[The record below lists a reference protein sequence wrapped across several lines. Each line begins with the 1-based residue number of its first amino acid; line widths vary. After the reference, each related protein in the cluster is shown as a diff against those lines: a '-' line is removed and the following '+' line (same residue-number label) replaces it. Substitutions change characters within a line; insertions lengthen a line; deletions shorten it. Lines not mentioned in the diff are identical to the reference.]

1 MKYIRWYDKNPD
13 LREVFDFIETL
24 NESYQIQIAHDI
36 LQILMN
42 DFNLDLDYEI
52 NKITK
57 NSTFPCKR
65 WYDKNIDL
73 FTCFEMIKGFS
84 KELQETI
91 IRKIIQTALFMY
103 IEEEKNV

>member
-24 NESYQIQIAHDI
+24 NEQYQIKIAHDI

-42 DFNLDLDYEI
+42 NFNLDLDKEI
-52 NKITK
+52 NEITNNYK
-57 NSTFPCKR
+57 FSCKR

-73 FTCFEMIKGFS
+73 FTCFEIIKGLS
-84 KELQETI
+84 DELQEKV
-91 IRKIIQTALFMY
+91 IRKIIQTALLIY
-103 IEEEKNV
+103 LEDEKNG